1 MPLYSYTALD
11 QAGNASPG
19 SLEAR
24 DEHELA
30 RALGAQRL
38 LLLRADSKKARLSM
52 FSQFMDVSNGFFGV
66 STEEILMLIRNMK
79 VMITAGVP
87 LPKALDILS
96 LQAKGQSMRK
106 TLVAMREK
114 IMQGFSLSQAMALYP
129 AVFSELF
136 VHMVQVGEE
145 SGTLEEALS
154 QLATQTE
161 RSYEL
166 SSKIK
171 SAMMYPAV
179 IITAMI
185 AIGII
190 MIIYV
195 VPKLAESFKDLG
207 VTLPASTRFVIGL
220 ADFLIHRWYVVI
232 LGALGVFAGIF
243 FARRTEEGKRFIDTI
258 LLRIPFVSEIIVKTN
273 AAFTVRILGSL
284 IAAGVPIVRALEIT
298 ARVLN
303 NVHFRSVL
311 MQGAEDV
318 KKGAKL
324 SQVFRQYGHVYPF
337 VVTQM
342 VEVGEETGKTAE
354 IFATLANFYEDEV
367 GAMTK
372 NLAAVIEPVLMLI
385 IGAVVGFFAISMITP
400 MYSMLRTVQ

>member
-11 QAGNASPG
+11 KVGNANPG
-19 SLEAR
+19 SREAR

-30 RALGAQRL
+30 RALGEQGL
-38 LLLRADSKKARLSM
+38 LLLRASSKKTRFSM
-52 FSQFMDVSNGFFGV
+52 FSQFMDVANGLFGV

-96 LQAKGQSMRK
+96 AQAKGQSMRK

-129 AVFSELF
+129 EVFSELF

-166 SSKIK
+166 TSKIK

-185 AIGII
+185 IIGII

-207 VTLPASTRFVIGL
+207 IALPVSTRFVIGL
-220 ADFLIHRWYVVI
+220 ADFLTYRWYVVI
-232 LGALGVFAGIF
+232 LGVLGAFAGIF
-243 FARRTEEGKRFIDTI
+243 FARRTDEGKRLIDTI
-258 LLRIPFVSEIIVKTN
+258 LLRIPFVSAIIVKTN

-303 NVHFRSVL
+303 NVHFQSVL

-372 NLAAVIEPVLMLI
+372 NLAAVIEPVLMLM

-400 MYSMLRTVQ
+400 MYSMLRTVR